1 MNEVDC
7 WVAELLARQDG
18 VLARRHDGGADQ
30 GQVVVQL
37 LEHRPPRCLPLD
49 GRSDQH
55 GVSRPSGRLA
65 GRAAGLWAERPAC
78 GPSGRLVG
86 RRSLGAVGVGRR
98 VVVGSDRRRIG
109 HRRIAEHAQLVML
122 RPSPAARGVRCRP
135 SQRRSRR
142 RGVICVRDRGT
153 RIVRPGLPAADC
165 AWLRAAP
172 RHRVGLVRADGGA
185 RPGRARTAGPRAPDT
200 RQPAESPDS
209 LTTEGMRGS
218 ARAGQLLRAAA
229 DGDAAASERGLF
241 CPVTHRS
248 PGRAD
253 QRFWPFDV
261 PQQHRMA

>member
-1 MNEVDC
+1 MTDHSADERGGLLGRGTAGPSGRRPRAAAMTAGQIRARLSSSC
-7 WVAELLARQDG
+7 WSIV
-18 VLARRHDGGADQ
+18 H
-30 GQVVVQL
+30 
-37 LEHRPPRCLPLD
+37 PRVY
-49 GRSDQH
+49 RSTDDRGQH
-55 GVSRPSGRLA
+55 GVSR
-65 GRAAGLWAERPAC
+65 
-78 GPSGRLVG
+78 PSGRLVG

-98 VVVGSDRRRIG
+98 VVVKSDRRRIG

-185 RPGRARTAGPRAPDT
+185 RPGRARTAGPRPPDT

-261 PQQHRMA
+261 PQQHGMA